1 MDQYYCVNNN
11 PVPCVRIMNIKIVNG
26 FQTQRHLD
34 TILIQ
39 CVAQVGPINRVYIC
53 NNPRFTDARIN
64 DSTMAHIELVNHDN
78 HERLRSMLTNYYF
91 HGLQWSISLTY
102 HLFHG
107 LDIDYRPLS
116 HPCSTCAQFSHDFYN
131 HINQQPLQTRS
142 MSNRIQ
148 PSITRSTSS
157 SDSDTVY
164 QPVRRKSYY
173 PVNTIVDDLIN
184 LTASTP
190 ANNNEPL
197 QSVIITCVS
206 EIDQQTTS
214 QLIEITMA
222 QGDPQ
227 VNTAEINDPEQPTP
241 TEEEDGDQQWVDMT
255 SDEDQDQ

>member
-1 MDQYYCVNNN
+1 
-11 PVPCVRIMNIKIVNG
+11 
-26 FQTQRHLD
+26 
-34 TILIQ
+34 
-39 CVAQVGPINRVYIC
+39 
-53 NNPRFTDARIN
+53 
-64 DSTMAHIELVNHDN
+64 
-78 HERLRSMLTNYYF
+78 
-91 HGLQWSISLTY
+91 
-102 HLFHG
+102 
-107 LDIDYRPLS
+107 
-116 HPCSTCAQFSHDFYN
+116 
-131 HINQQPLQTRS
+131 
-142 MSNRIQ
+142 
-148 PSITRSTSS
+148 
-157 SDSDTVY
+157 VY
-164 QPVRRKSYY
+164 QPVRRKSNY

-241 TEEEDGDQQWVDMT
+241 TEEEDEDQQWVDIT